1 MAGRWRLAV
10 AVGMAATLAVNA
22 CAQQPTGGQTTT
34 APGTPAPAAQRGAG
48 GELRLVWWQGPTIL
62 NPHLSQGTKD
72 YDAARPILEPLASIG
87 PDGKPVAN
95 LAEEVPTQAN
105 SGVSSDGKSATWKLK
120 KGVKWSDGSD
130 FTADDVVFTYKYM
143 SDAATAATTSG
154 NTKNVESVVK
164 VDATTVKV
172 TFKAATVNPYQ
183 IFTGPQGMIIQEKQF
198 KDFMGAK
205 AKDAPGNTSPIGT
218 GAYKL
223 TQFKSN
229 DVVTYEINPLYR
241 VATKPYF
248 KTVTLKTTAAADA
261 SARAVLQTGDAD
273 YGWNLQVPAATLK
286 QMSESGGKG
295 DLVTSPSSNVERL
308 LINRADPKA
317 AGDAR
322 SEPTTKHPFFSDL
335 NVRKA
340 FAMASNRQAVA
351 DAVYAGLTGGPSCN
365 IVAGGPATQ
374 FNSKNTATF
383 DVCKFDLAAANK
395 LLDDAGWARGAD
407 GIRAK
412 GGVKMEV
419 DYQTTVNA
427 VRQATQAV
435 IKADWEKLGVK
446 VTLKSIDA
454 GVFFSTDVANPDTA
468 AKFFADVEMFTN
480 NSSEPDFQV
489 YLANWISDEIP
500 SKAKQWRGGNYERYN
515 NPAYDALF
523 KELTGTMDPTKR
535 AELTIKM
542 NDMLVQDVVVI
553 PLIAR
558 TQPTSGKAK
567 DLKGILPNPW
577 DSDLWNVADWSK

>member
-1 MAGRWRLAV
+1 MAGRWRLAL
-10 AVGMAATLAVNA
+10 AVGMAATLAVSA
-22 CAQQPTGGQTTT
+22 CAQQPSGGGATT
-34 APGTPAPAAQRGAG
+34 APGTQAPATTTRGAG

-72 YDAARPILEPLASIG
+72 YDAARPILEPLAAIG
-87 PDGKPVAN
+87 PDGKPVAM

-105 SGVSSDGKSATWKLK
+105 GGVSSDGKTVTWKLK

-130 FTADDVVFTYKYM
+130 FTADDVVFTHKYM
-143 SDAATAATTSG
+143 ADAATAATTSG
-154 NTKNVESVVK
+154 NTKNVESVTK

-183 IFTGPQGMIIQEKQF
+183 IFTGPQGMIIQQKQF
-198 KDFMGAK
+198 QDFMGAK
-205 AKDAPGNTSPIGT
+205 AKDAPGNTAPIGT

-229 DVVTYEINPLYR
+229 DVVTYEINTLYR
-241 VATKPYF
+241 DASKPYF

-273 YGWNLQVPAATLK
+273 YAWNLQVPAATLK
-286 QMSESGGKG
+286 QMSEGGRG
-295 DLVTSPSSNVERL
+295 ELVTSPSSNVERL
-308 LINRADPKA
+308 LINRADPRA
-317 AGDAR
+317 PGDAR
-322 SEPTTKHPFFSDL
+322 SEPNTKHPFFSDL

-340 FAMASNRQAVA
+340 FAMATNRKAVA
-351 DAVYAGLTGGPSCN
+351 DAVYAGLTGGPTCN
-365 IVAGGPATQ
+365 IVEGVPAMT
-374 FNSKNTATF
+374 SKNTANM
-383 DVCKFDLAAANK
+383 DVCKFDLAQANK
-395 LLDDAGWARGAD
+395 LLDDAGWAKGAD

-419 DYQTTVNA
+419 VFQTTVNA

-446 VTLKSIDA
+446 VELKSIDA
-454 GVFFSTDVANPDTA
+454 GVFFSSDVANPDTA

-480 NSSEPDFQV
+480 NSSEPDYQV
-489 YLANWISDEIP
+489 YLANWITDEIP
-500 SKAKQWRGGNYERYN
+500 SKAKQWRGGNYERYS

-523 KELTGTMDPTKR
+523 KELTGTMDPAKR

-542 NDMLVQDVVVI
+542 NDLLVSDVVVI
-553 PLIAR
+553 PVIAR

-567 DLKGILPNPW
+567 DLKGIKPNPW
-577 DSDLWNVADWSK
+577 DSDLWNVFEWSK

>member
-1 MAGRWRLAV
+1 MAGRWRLAL
-10 AVGMAATLAVNA
+10 AVGMAATLAVSA
-22 CAQQPTGGQTTT
+22 CAQQPTGGTTGGATTT
-34 APGTPAPAAQRGAG
+34 QAPAAQRGAG

-72 YDAARPILEPLASIG
+72 YDAARPILEPLAAIG
-87 PDGKPVAN
+87 PDGKPVAM

-105 SGVSSDGKSATWKLK
+105 GGVSSDGKTVTWKLK

-130 FTADDVVFTYKYM
+130 FTADDVVFTHRYM
-143 SDAATAATTSG
+143 ADPTTAATTSG
-154 NTKNVESVVK
+154 NTKNVESVTK
-164 VDATTVKV
+164 VDANTIRV

-183 IFTGPQGMIIQEKQF
+183 IFTGPQGMIIQQKQF
-198 KDFMGAK
+198 QDFMGAK
-205 AKDAPGNTSPIGT
+205 AKDAPGNTAPIGT

-241 VATKPYF
+241 DASRPYF
-248 KTVTLKTTAAADA
+248 KTVTLKATAAADA

-286 QMSESGGKG
+286 QMSEGGRG
-295 DLVTSPSSNVERL
+295 ELVTSPSSNVERL
-308 LINRADPKA
+308 LINRADPRA
-317 AGDAR
+317 PGDAR
-322 SEPTTKHPFFSDL
+322 SEPNTKHPFFSDL

-340 FAMASNRQAVA
+340 FAMASNRKAVA
-351 DAVYAGLTGGPSCN
+351 DAVYAGLTGGPTCN
-365 IVAGGPATQ
+365 IVEGVPAMT
-374 FNSKNTATF
+374 SKNTANM

-395 LLDDAGWARGAD
+395 LLDDAGWVKGAD

-419 DYQTTVNA
+419 VYQTTVNA

-446 VTLKSIDA
+446 VELKSIDA

-480 NSSEPDFQV
+480 NSSEPDYQV

-500 SKAKQWRGGNYERYN
+500 SKAKQWRGGNYERFN
-515 NPAYDALF
+515 NPQYDALF
-523 KELTGTMDPTKR
+523 KELAAAMDPAKR
-535 AELTIKM
+535 AEITIKM
-542 NDMLVQDVVVI
+542 NDLLVSDVAVI

-567 DLKGILPNPW
+567 DLKGIKPNPW
-577 DSDLWNVADWSK
+577 DSDLWNVFEWSK